1 MPRSNGKH
9 LLIANSY
16 TLLFISLR
24 VAALAPPPPR
34 AISDASRGAADVGQ
48 MVKVEETQS
57 TPTVE
62 FMAVTASDVAQNL
75 QAFKNKG
82 PGNKTGSGNTV
93 GSSLQCF
100 ENDLPFTSAGNVAK
114 QAQGQ
119 CTAAPLAPLAM
130 SLLFSGD
137 PTGPVVVQQD

>member
-1 MPRSNGKH
+1 
-9 LLIANSY
+9 
-16 TLLFISLR
+16 LR
-24 VAALAPPPPR
+24 PWRRRRPAPFPMHPGCRRHRP
-34 AISDASRGAADVGQ
+34 DGE
-48 MVKVEETQS
+48 VEETQP
-57 TPTVE
+57 TPIVE